1 MTTVDKALSLL
12 EYFSDLRPEIGLSVF
27 ARLSGFD
34 KSAALRM
41 LGALVRAGF
50 VEQDAHSRKYRLGRS
65 FLRFARM
72 REEAFPMTQ
81 VLRPF
86 AERIAVQTGETCH

>member
-12 EYFSDLRPEIGLSVF
+12 EYFSDLRPEIGLSEF

-50 VEQDAHSRKYRLGRS
+50 VEQDAHS
-65 FLRFARM
+65 
-72 REEAFPMTQ
+72 
-81 VLRPF
+81 
-86 AERIAVQTGETCH
+86 

>member
-12 EYFSDLRPEIGLSVF
+12 EYFSDLRPEIGLSEF

-50 VEQDAHSRKYRLGRS
+50 VEQDAQSRKYRLGRS
-65 FLRFARM
+65 
-72 REEAFPMTQ
+72 
-81 VLRPF
+81 
-86 AERIAVQTGETCH
+86 